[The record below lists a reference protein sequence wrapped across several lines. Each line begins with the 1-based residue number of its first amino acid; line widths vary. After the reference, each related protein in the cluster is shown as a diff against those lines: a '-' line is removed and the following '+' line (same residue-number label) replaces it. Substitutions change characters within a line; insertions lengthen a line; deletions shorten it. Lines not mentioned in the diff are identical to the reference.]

1 VKRLGLGIAILSAAA
16 AAAGAAERFPPP
28 EFESGYRLPQ
38 TAVPLWRGAGWE
50 YVDVAV
56 LAAALAGATV
66 LALVVRSRTGTF
78 LLMLAALGYFG
89 FFRKGCICPIGAIQ
103 NVAESLAN
111 PGVVVPLAVVLF
123 FLLPLVTALLF
134 GRTFCAA
141 VCPLGAVQDAVL
153 TRPVRVPAAVEH
165 ALGLVPYVYL
175 GLGVVLAATQTMYL
189 ICEYDPF
196 VSIFRLVDLPLLK
209 TTGSVRLL
217 VLAGLF
223 LALSVFVGRPYC
235 RYLCPYGAL
244 LRLCSRVSW
253 RHVTITPAACVRC
266 SLCEDS
272 CPFGAIRVPTAPRRS
287 ADRTAGKGRLALV
300 LALVPVFMVAGGAA
314 GWALGRPMANLHRTL
329 KLLNLVRQEEAG
341 LAPQGSTD
349 ETEAFWGT
357 GRTVD
362 ELAADARRV
371 RERFQG
377 RWRHFVARLW
387 TGRRY
392 KVGMF
397 VPGAAA
403 WFGVYVGLVV
413 GAKLAHLSVRRR
425 RLDYEPDRA
434 TCLSCARCFKFCP
447 VEKDANRFRI
457 SDSGLKGM
465 NDLAKADRAA
475 SVASGAVAVSS
486 LKPQACRLG

>member
-1 VKRLGLGIAILSAAA
+1 VTRSALLIGVVLAASAAA
-16 AAAGAAERFPPP
+16 SGAERFPPP
-28 EFESGYRLPQ
+28 EFDSGYRLPQ
-38 TAVPLWRGAGWE
+38 VVTPLWRGTAWE

-56 LAAALAGATV
+56 LAAALAGATF
-66 LALVVRSRTGTF
+66 LALVVRSRTGV
-78 LLMLAALGYFG
+78 LLVMLGSLGYFG
-89 FFRKGCICPIGAIQ
+89 FFRKGCVCPIGAIQ
-103 NVAESLAN
+103 NVAEGLFGSGAA
-111 PGVVVPLAVVLF
+111 VPLAVVLL
-123 FLLPLVTALLF
+123 FLLPLVVALFF

-153 TRPVRVPAAVEH
+153 VRPIRVPPAVEH

-175 GLGVVLAATQTMYL
+175 GLAVALAATQTLYV

-196 VSIFRLVDLPLLK
+196 VSLFRLADLPLLE
-209 TTGSVRLL
+209 TTGSVRNL

-223 LALSVFVGRPYC
+223 VALALFVGRPYC

-272 CPFGAIRVPTAPRRS
+272 CPFGAIRKPTPPRRP
-287 ADRTAGKGRLALV
+287 AERTEGKGRLAAA
-300 LALVPVFMVAGGAA
+300 LALVPLLVVGGGLA
-314 GWALGRPMANLHRTL
+314 GWQLGGPMARLHDTV
-329 KLLNLVRQEEAG
+329 KLRDLVRREEAG
-341 LAPQGSTD
+341 LAEKGSTD

-357 GRTVD
+357 GRTLD
-362 ELAADARRV
+362 ELDADVRTV
-371 RERFQG
+371 RERFAG
-377 RWRHFVARLW
+377 RWRYFVARLA

-392 KVGMF
+392 KVGVF

-403 WFGVYVGLVV
+403 WLGAFVGFVV

-434 TCLSCARCFKFCP
+434 TCLSCARCFQYCP
-447 VEKDANRFRI
+447 VQKDATNKARARP
-457 SDSGLKGM
+457 GPKCPREGM
-465 NDLAKADRAA
+465 PVLAAA
-475 SVASGAVAVSS
+475 P
-486 LKPQACRLG
+486 KT